1 MAAVAVPE
9 AEDEEVA
16 QFVFLMLDSAEGR
29 ADPELLAELDPLAED
44 LVLGLAVFCGGAF
57 GADSQRSAEVSSE
70 AVCGFRC
77 SSRQG
82 VACG

>member
-16 QFVFLMLDSAEGR
+16 QLVFLMLDSAEGR

-44 LVLGLAVFCGGAF
+44 LVLGLAVLDSGAF
-57 GADSQRSAEVSSE
+57 GERITGNS
-70 AVCGFRC
+70 
-77 SSRQG
+77 
-82 VACG
+82 

>member
-1 MAAVAVPE
+1 MAAVALPE

-29 ADPELLAELDPLAED
+29 ADPELLAELDPFAED
-44 LVLGLAVFCGGAF
+44 LVLGLAVFGGGAF
-57 GADSQRSAEVSSE
+57 GADSQSSAEVSSE
-70 AVCGFRC
+70 AVCGLRS

>member
-29 ADPELLAELDPLAED
+29 ADPELLSELDPLAED
-44 LVLGLAVFCGGAF
+44 LVLGLAVFGGGAF
-57 GADSQRSAEVSSE
+57 RAD
-70 AVCGFRC
+70 
-77 SSRQG
+77 
-82 VACG
+82 